1 MEILAMF
8 IMLITRLLCSS
19 QSSRMPM
26 SLSLSAAIGG
36 FRGGAS
42 FQAAFGVEGMGELCC
57 VDAFLVTL
65 DFVSG
70 CRKLDAA

>member
-26 SLSLSAAIGG
+26 SLSLSAAIVGAFGG
-36 FRGGAS
+36 WVFRLPLGAVLC
-42 FQAAFGVEGMGELCC
+42 FQAASDV
-57 VDAFLVTL
+57 V
-65 DFVSG
+65 
-70 CRKLDAA
+70 